1 MMSKQYKQRE
11 DIMTNVLKNKET
23 GYLLMTRDFNNFT
36 NHELKV
42 AEAAIK
48 NQRDTR
54 DKIFMSQF
62 QEGTPIAVTTGIMS
76 KDNDDQIYPA
86 YITKVNKKSI
96 KIGYAVNHDY
106 TEKSFLTKQKTWKI
120 GTLAKY
126 VQAGLIH
133 KSYTSSWL
141 GRNFKYEN
149 YPTYIE
155 S

>member
-11 DIMTNVLKNKET
+11 DIMTNLLKNKET
-23 GYLLMTRDFNNFT
+23 GYLLMSRDFNNFT

>member
-1 MMSKQYKQRE
+1 
-11 DIMTNVLKNKET
+11 MTN
-23 GYLLMTRDFNNFT
+23 LLMSRDFDDFT